1 MEPLLITLEDGS
13 QIRVTSADGETFRVI
28 TRGRPSDCWG
38 PPLPLVDARQ
48 QGTAHVRRTHYVGE
62 Y

>member
-1 MEPLLITLEDGS
+1 MKALLITLEDGR
-13 QIRVTSADGETFRVI
+13 QVRVTSADGETFRVI
-28 TRGRPSDCWG
+28 TRSRPSDCWG

-48 QGTAHVRRTHYVGE
+48 HGTAHVPGTHHVGE